1 MKYRGIAAT
10 FLNRKS
16 SGFFMQVAINIS
28 IPVEKGRALEK
39 EVF

>member
-1 MKYRGIAAT
+1 MKYKGIAAI